1 MRLFPFFSRAFAA
14 AKRDAELLHAIPQR
28 GGVHTEDRGSP
39 VLSLY
44 LSAGH
49 FHHLPDM
56 TRFYLI
62 KFEMSRLGLRGIVRR
77 AVQGGVPIVKGDGH
91 GIRMLTAA

>member
-1 MRLFPFFSRAFAA
+1 MPFLSRPFASP
-14 AKRDAELLHAIPQR
+14 KSDAELLHAIPQR
-28 GGVHTEDRGSP
+28 GGVHAEDRGSP

-62 KFEMSRLGLRGIVRR
+62 KLEMNRPGLRGIVSR
-77 AVQGGVPIVKGDGH
+77 AVRGDFPVVEGDGF
-91 GIRMLTAA
+91 GIGMLAAA